1 MNELQE
7 TPESIIG
14 FWFGDEE
21 DDAAQV
27 RLEFLLAA
35 EKRFPWDRA
44 NRAAFTYNA
53 CSKCY
58 VVCHP
63 ERMKKKAGESD

>member
-1 MNELQE
+1 M
-7 TPESIIG
+7 PAM
-14 FWFGDEE
+14 DEE

-44 NRAAFTYNA
+44 ARGAFNYNA

-58 VVCHP
+58 AVCHP
-63 ERMKKKAGESD
+63 EARKQAAGAD